1 MTTVDVSGWSDAV
14 DQDRLM
20 AHTAAI
26 AQYVRLSG
34 SEDERKAFTY
44 IAEQLESF
52 GLATRWHTPTC
63 LVSLPRSGALTI
75 GGDAVE
81 PCITHAFGTTTAD
94 GGVSGEVVYAG
105 RGGLDDLRRVNAT
118 GKLALTDGL
127 ATPEKARAASIVGA
141 LGVISISGEQ
151 LHEMIVS
158 PVWGSPTL
166 ETLNDLP
173 TVPLVSITTAA
184 GATLREHLS
193 AGPLTATLTA
203 TVDTSWQPLPL
214 LLGDLDVDVPD
225 PTTGQERD
233 YVMFSGHVDSWHYG
247 AMDNGSA
254 NATMLETARILAEQ
268 RGSLR
273 RGVRFAFWSGHSHA
287 RYATSAWFADRY
299 WHELAERCVTHVNVD
314 STGGMN
320 ATLLEEANTVP
331 ETHALARAIIQRQ
344 TGQELVYK
352 RFGRAGDQSF
362 WGVGLSSM
370 FMSLSQQGE
379 PDAVSADQA
388 FLLGGGGSPARGG
401 GLGWWWHTTEDTLD
415 KVDPAF
421 LTRDTKVYVEV
432 VGHLATAA
440 WLGLDIA
447 AAVADL
453 QAQVT
458 QCAAEW
464 AGALAGGDD
473 DDLGFD
479 ALDADLAALST
490 SAERLL
496 AGAATADDAQQAALS
511 RQVVAALRPLT
522 RVNFTHGGAFAHD
535 PALNQPPLPALRAPQ
550 GLNEERE
557 SERWAAQHGVR
568 RAINGVRQA
577 VREAA
582 AALQTA

>member
-14 DQDRLM
+14 DQERLM

-52 GLATRWHTPTC
+52 GLSTRWHTPTC
-63 LVSLPRSGALTI
+63 LVSLPRSGSMTVDGATL
-75 GGDAVE
+75 E
-81 PCITHAFGTTTAD
+81 PCITHAFGTSTAD
-94 GGVSGEVVYAG
+94 GGVSGDVVYAG
-105 RGGLDDLRRVNAT
+105 RGGLDDLHKANAA

-127 ATPEKARAASIVGA
+127 ATPDKARAASIVGA
-141 LGVISISGEQ
+141 LGVISISGDQ

-166 ETLNDLP
+166 ETLDDLP

-184 GATLREHLS
+184 GQALKEQLRT
-193 AGPLTATLTA
+193 GPLRATIAT

-225 PTTGQERD
+225 SATGQLRD

-268 RGSLR
+268 RSQLR

-331 ETHALARAIIQRQ
+331 ETHALAREVIQRQ
-344 TGQELVYK
+344 TGQELTYK

-388 FLLGGGGSPARGG
+388 FLLGGGGSVARGG

-432 VGHLATAA
+432 VGRLATDA
-440 WLGLDIA
+440 WLGLDISA
-447 AAVADL
+447 AITDL

-458 QCAAEW
+458 ECAAEW
-464 AGALAGGDD
+464 ASALTGGDD
-473 DDLGFD
+473 DSLGFD
-479 ALDADLAALST
+479 ALQVDLAALSGA
-490 SAERLL
+490 AERLV
-496 AGAATADDAQQAALS
+496 ASAASADEAQQAALS
-511 RQVVAALRPLT
+511 RQIVAALRPLT
-522 RVNFTHGGAFAHD
+522 RVNFTRGGAFAHD

-550 GLNEERE
+550 GFADLAEG
-557 SERWAAQHGVR
+557 ERWAAQHGVR
-568 RAINGVRQA
+568 RAMNGVRQA
-577 VREAA
+577 VRASA